1 MGAAQENVKCEA
13 DFHMTHACWCQF
25 LSSGSIIWLDTGAQM
40 EDVWKKFPFKLSSIN
55 LRQKTNRLLQNIKN

>member
-1 MGAAQENVKCEA
+1 MTFTEKKPQRQSFFKGPVYHMRAAQENVKCEA

-40 EDVWKKFPFKLSSIN
+40 EDV
-55 LRQKTNRLLQNIKN
+55 

>member
-40 EDVWKKFPFKLSSIN
+40 EYVWKNSLSNCQALIWD
-55 LRQKTNRLLQNIKN
+55 KKN